1 MAENFAH
8 FKIMDA
14 VLLVLLA
21 VFTALSPRLLP
32 AGSAGSTLTVRT
44 PGGVVQISL
53 AEDAVYPV
61 NGPLGEAL
69 LVVAGGRAH
78 LENAPCPLKIC
89 EGMGPVEKAGEVI
102 ICLPNRISVQVDG
115 KGEVDAVSR

>member
-1 MAENFAH
+1 
-8 FKIMDA
+8 MDG
-14 VLLVLLA
+14 VLLIALVVLTA
-21 VFTALSPRLLP
+21 FTPRLLP
-32 AGSAGSTLTVRT
+32 AGLAGSSLTVRT
-44 PGGVVQISL
+44 PGGVVQVSL

-61 NGPLGEAL
+61 NGPLGEAR

-89 EGMGPVEKAGEVI
+89 EGMGPVERAGEVI
-102 ICLPNRISVQVDG
+102 VCLPNRISVQVDG